1 MGNTSEIG
9 LFKITQESSIG
20 ANTRRLEAVTSIKAY
35 EYMSRMEE
43 ELHETARFLKV
54 PPLDVSERVAKMQ
67 AQLDELE
74 GMRKRRMKAAAEG
87 SVTDFV
93 KAAAQ
98 VDGYKLIVADL
109 GESVV
114 QGMREMWDIVKQRG
128 GGEPFAAV
136 LFARNPEGGNPLTLA
151 AGTQDAVDAGFERQ
165 GCHRRGRAAH
175 RWRWRWQARNGPG
188 RWKERR
194 GHTGGY
200 REGKGALRRLAV
212 RMRVLGLDIG
222 EKRIGVAV
230 ADTTTGLAMPLR
242 VMNAQEVIDNAQPW
256 RTLVRDNEPD
266 LLVCGLPKTM
276 RGTTGRQAARIR
288 ELAERIAQNCGV
300 PLEFADERLSSAE
313 AKRVLRAQGL
323 SEREMRGKIDSV
335 AASLFLETW
344 LAANSEYKM
353 EER

>member
-1 MGNTSEIG
+1 
-9 LFKITQESSIG
+9 
-20 ANTRRLEAVTSIKAY
+20 
-35 EYMSRMEE
+35 
-43 ELHETARFLKV
+43 
-54 PPLDVSERVAKMQ
+54 
-67 AQLDELE
+67 
-74 GMRKRRMKAAAEG
+74 
-87 SVTDFV
+87 
-93 KAAAQ
+93 
-98 VDGYKLIVADL
+98 
-109 GESVV
+109 
-114 QGMREMWDIVKQRG
+114 
-128 GGEPFAAV
+128 
-136 LFARNPEGGNPLTLA
+136 
-151 AGTQDAVDAGFERQ
+151 
-165 GCHRRGRAAH
+165 
-175 RWRWRWQARNGPG
+175 
-188 RWKERR
+188 
-194 GHTGGY
+194 
-200 REGKGALRRLAV
+200 
-212 RMRVLGLDIG
+212 MRVLGLDIG

-256 RTLVRDNEPD
+256 RTLVQDSEPD